1 MGKEWRTWIKL
12 YIENILFDL
21 FYLWKFMM
29 FSRVHLLYMIWTYMT
44 RGTRICMY
52 GLWVGIITI
61 FNILGHFLF
70 HGGSELTLGLMT
82 YILFDS
88 PWHKEQENIL
98 SNGEDPNWFQVIWS
112 FSVSWGSQPLPK
124 QLKSYIPIHAA
135 RNKNILL

>member
-29 FSRVHLLYMIWTYMT
+29 FSRIHLLYMIWTYMT

-98 SNGEDPNWFQVIWS
+98 SKGEDPNRSQVIWS
-112 FSVSWGSQPLPK
+112 FSVHGGHNHLPSSSPTY
-124 QLKSYIPIHAA
+124 QFMPQETRIYMI
-135 RNKNILL
+135 